1 MCPSEHLRRPPVF
14 GEKGFPWPDGE
25 HGGTSPLSWRHGSIL
40 IQTCDGTARAAC
52 RPPPL
57 TPSLTQGAAERPS
70 LHAPSGA
77 QGLWLYP
84 RQRWNL
90 SFLRPRL
97 LPWLCL
103 AVIFFRAYMRVSLQM
118 WTQPVTRYL
127 SWSLGVQRI
136 GGKPV
141 IRRVLLGLSDGQ
153 AMLFT
158 NITPAELC
166 GESGFEFKVVI
177 HLLRAH
183 GNLSSRTGEVRA
195 L

>member
-1 MCPSEHLRRPPVF
+1 MGEEGAGRSPPRVPPVF

-97 LPWLCL
+97 LPCLCL
-103 AVIFFRAYMRVSLQM
+103 AVIFFRAYMRVS
-118 WTQPVTRYL
+118 PNVDSASDAL
-127 SWSLGVQRI
+127 SVLVPGDAENWREASHPPSSL
-136 GGKPV
+136 
-141 IRRVLLGLSDGQ
+141 
-153 AMLFT
+153 
-158 NITPAELC
+158 
-166 GESGFEFKVVI
+166 
-177 HLLRAH
+177 
-183 GNLSSRTGEVRA
+183 RTE
-195 L
+195 

>member
-1 MCPSEHLRRPPVF
+1 MAR
-14 GEKGFPWPDGE
+14 
-25 HGGTSPLSWRHGSIL
+25 WRTRGNEPFVL
-40 IQTCDGTARAAC
+40 ETRLCTDQTCDGTARAAC

-118 WTQPVTRYL
+118 WTQQVTRCL
-127 SWSLGVQRI
+127 SWSLGMQRI

>member
-1 MCPSEHLRRPPVF
+1 MATGPQRATADGRRGSWLSGRGGGGAEPSPRAPQSTS
-14 GEKGFPWPDGE
+14 
-25 HGGTSPLSWRHGSIL
+25 GGPSRLWREGVSL
-40 IQTCDGTARAAC
+40 ALWRTRGNEPFVLETRLCTDQTCDGTARAAC

-103 AVIFFRAYMRVSLQM
+103 AVIFFRAYMRVS
-118 WTQPVTRYL
+118 PNVDSASDAL
-127 SWSLGVQRI
+127 SVLVPGDAENWREASHPPSSL
-136 GGKPV
+136 
-141 IRRVLLGLSDGQ
+141 
-153 AMLFT
+153 
-158 NITPAELC
+158 
-166 GESGFEFKVVI
+166 
-177 HLLRAH
+177 
-183 GNLSSRTGEVRA
+183 RTE
-195 L
+195 